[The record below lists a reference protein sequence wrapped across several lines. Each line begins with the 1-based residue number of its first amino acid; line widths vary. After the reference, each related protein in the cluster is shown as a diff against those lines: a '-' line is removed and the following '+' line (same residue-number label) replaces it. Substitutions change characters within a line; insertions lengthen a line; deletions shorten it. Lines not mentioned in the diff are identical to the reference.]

1 MPWDHIL
8 SLTFL
13 TALLV
18 AGIRLM
24 VPIFL
29 AALGEIITERAGV
42 LNLGLEGVM
51 LGGGLAGFTVA
62 YAIQNAPGGESALL
76 ASHVLAVLAALIAGG
91 LMGFVLAVLVVT
103 LRANQVISSVILV
116 ILGQGLTT
124 YFYRQL
130 FAGQLGPHVQGFPEI
145 AFPGLSSIPLIG
157 PIFFQQNVAV
167 YLSGALLIAVWFALT
182 RTAWGLNVRAVGQYP
197 AAADT
202 SGVNV
207 ARVRYVATII
217 GAALAGLGGA
227 VLTVGQLQ
235 LFKENITAGRGW
247 IAVGLVV
254 FSRRRPA
261 LAFLGALLF
270 GIADA
275 LQFRI
280 QALNIPELPYEFLL
294 MLPYVLTIVVLLRR
308 KYGEDAPAA
317 LGVPYVPG
325 ER

>member
-1 MPWDHIL
+1 MPWNHIL

-62 YAIQNAPGGESALL
+62 YALQNAPGGESALL
-76 ASHVLAVLAALIAGG
+76 ASHLLAVLAALIAGG
-91 LMGFVLAVLVVT
+91 LMGFILAVLVVT

-116 ILGQGLTT
+116 
-124 YFYRQL
+124 
-130 FAGQLGPHVQGFPEI
+130 FPEI
-145 AFPGLSSIPLIG
+145 AFPGLSGIPLLG

-182 RTAWGLNVRAVGQYP
+182 RTTWGLNVRAVGQYP

-207 ARVRYVATII
+207 VRVRYVATVI

-280 QALNIPELPYEFLL
+280 QALNIPQLPYEFLL

-308 KYGEDAPAA
+308 RHGEDAPAA

>member
-1 MPWDHIL
+1 MPWDRIL
-8 SLTFL
+8 TLSFM
-13 TALLV
+13 TALFV

-51 LGGGLAGFTVA
+51 LCGGLAGFAAA
-62 YAIQNAPGGESALL
+62 YAIQQADEQGLF
-76 ASHVLAVLAALIAGG
+76 ASHVAAVLASLIAGG
-91 LMGFVLAVLVVT
+91 LMGLILAILAVT
-103 LRANQVISSVILV
+103 LRANQVISSVLLV
-116 ILGQGLTT
+116 ILGQGLST
-124 YFYRQL
+124 YCYRQL
-130 FAGQLGPHVQGFPEI
+130 FSGQLAPQVNGFPEI
-145 AFPGLSSIPLIG
+145 SIPLLSDLPVIG
-157 PIFFQQNVAV
+157 PIFFKQNLAV
-167 YLSGALLIAVWFALT
+167 YLSGALLILVWYVLT
-182 RTAWGLNVRAVGQYP
+182 RTTWGLNLRAVGQFP

-207 ARVRYVATII
+207 ARMRYQATII

-235 LFKENITAGRGW
+235 LFKENVTAGRGW

-254 FSRRRPA
+254 FSRRRPVLA
-261 LAFLGALLF
+261 LAGALLF
-270 GIADA
+270 GLADA

-280 QALNIPELPYEFLL
+280 QALNIPEIPYEFLL
-294 MLPYVLTIVVLLRR
+294 MLPYALTILVLMRR
-308 KYGEDAPAA
+308 RRGEDAPAA

-325 ER
+325 EQ

>member
-1 MPWDHIL
+1 MLPWDRIL
-8 SLTFL
+8 TLTFL
-13 TALLV
+13 VSLIV

-42 LNLGLEGVM
+42 LNLGLEGLM

-62 YAIQNAPGGESALL
+62 YAIQQVPDSSIPI
-76 ASHVLAVLAALIAGG
+76 SHIAAVFAALTIGG
-91 LMGFVLAVLVVT
+91 LMGLLLAFLCIT
-103 LRANQVISSVILV
+103 LRADQVISSVILV
-116 ILGQGLTT
+116 ILGQGLST

-130 FAGQLGPHVQGFPEI
+130 FAGQLGPHVTGFPEI
-145 AFPGLSSIPLIG
+145 SIPILSQIPVIG
-157 PIFFQQNVAV
+157 PILFQQNLAV
-167 YLSGALLIAVWFALT
+167 YLSVILLVIVWYILT
-182 RTAWGLNVRAVGQYP
+182 RTTWGLSVRAVGQYP

-207 ARVRYVATII
+207 ARIRYAATIA

-235 LFKENITAGRGW
+235 LFKENVTAGRGW

-254 FSRRRPA
+254 FSRRRPW
-261 LAFLGALLF
+261 LAFVGALLF
-270 GIADA
+270 GLADA

-294 MLPYVLTIVVLLRR
+294 MLPYLLTILVLLRR
-308 KYGEDAPAA
+308 KSGDDAPAA
-317 LGVPYVPG
+317 LGIPYAPE

>member
-13 TALLV
+13 VSLMV

-24 VPIFL
+24 APIFL

-42 LNLGLEGVM
+42 LNLGLEGLM
-51 LGGGLAGFTVA
+51 LGGGFAAFTVA
-62 YAIQNAPGGESALL
+62 YAIQQLPGGDAMLTISHVAAVLSAL
-76 ASHVLAVLAALIAGG
+76 VVGG
-91 LMGFVLAVLVVT
+91 LMALILAFLCVT
-103 LRANQVISSVILV
+103 LRADQVISSVILV

-124 YFYRQL
+124 YLYRQL
-130 FAGQLGPHVQGFPEI
+130 FAGQLGPHVTGFPE
-145 AFPGLSSIPLIG
+145 LSIPVLNQLPVVG
-157 PIFFQQNVAV
+157 PIFFQQNLVV
-167 YLSGALLIAVWFALT
+167 YLSVVLLVVVWYGLT
-182 RTAWGLNVRAVGQYP
+182 RTTWGLSVRAVGQYP

-207 ARVRYVATII
+207 ARVRYVATIV
-217 GAALAGLGGA
+217 GGALAALGGA

-235 LFKENITAGRGW
+235 LFKENVTAGRGW

-254 FSRRRPA
+254 FSRRRPVLA
-261 LAFLGALLF
+261 LFGALLF
-270 GIADA
+270 GLADA

-294 MLPYVLTIVVLLRR
+294 MLPYLLTILVLLRGKR
-308 KYGEDAPAA
+308 GEGAPAA
-317 LGVPYVPG
+317 LGIPYAPE